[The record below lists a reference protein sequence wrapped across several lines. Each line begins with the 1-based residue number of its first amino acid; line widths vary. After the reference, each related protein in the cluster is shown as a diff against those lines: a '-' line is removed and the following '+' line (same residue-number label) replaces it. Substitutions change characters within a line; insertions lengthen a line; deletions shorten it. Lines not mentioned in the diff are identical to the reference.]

1 VHKALPQ
8 HYSLVMMQRT
18 QRRPA
23 KPSAPPRV
31 RHEPATIEDAIY
43 AARGL
48 SSELDHQ
55 IDIVAGLTG
64 MSVDEVKDHVL
75 RQPPER
81 PQRGTSVIAGTSV
94 VVVERRAARY
104 SSRPAAGS
112 TNSSPAPAF
121 RSRSLPLRP

>member
-1 VHKALPQ
+1 
-8 HYSLVMMQRT
+8 M
-18 QRRPA
+18 
-23 KPSAPPRV
+23 

-64 MSVDEVKDHVL
+64 MTVDEVRDHVL
-75 RQPPER
+75 RHPPER
-81 PQRGTSVIAGTSV
+81 PQRGASVVVGTSV

-104 SSRPAAGS
+104 SSRSVAGS
-112 TNSSPAPAF
+112 PNSSPAPAL